1 MSRTTISAA
10 LLLLLPVTV
19 LPAACGNRGQDR
31 DALRSDEA
39 ARGLDLALQG
49 DTATAT
55 FKDTALNA
63 TPTADPTPEPSPQA
77 APAPRRTQPRPQER
91 EYTPP
96 PRPRPQAQP
105 RVRYEPTAP
114 APVAEAP
121 AAAPAPA
128 AGPSSATLGTGAQF
142 AVTLNSTLA
151 TDQNQPGDAFSA
163 TVEQAVLGANG
174 EVVIPAGATVH
185 GRITALSRS
194 NRVGET
200 AVMNLAFESISFG
213 GKSYPLQA
221 TVVEAHPQRVTHNSV
236 QRTAGQAAAGAA
248 AGAILGRILGSS
260 SVKGAVLGAAAG
272 TAIAMGTADVDAVLS
287 QGSRV
292 VIRTD
297 APVTVATR

>member
-10 LLLLLPVTV
+10 LLLLLPLTA
-19 LPAACGNRGQDR
+19 LPAACGNRDKDR
-31 DALRSDEA
+31 AALRSDEA

-49 DTATAT
+49 DTAAAT

-63 TPTADPTPEPSPQA
+63 TPTADPTPEPSPQV

-91 EYTPP
+91 EYSPP
-96 PRPRPQAQP
+96 PRPRPQAQS
-105 RVRYEPTAP
+105 RVRYQPTAP

-121 AAAPAPA
+121 AAAPAA
-128 AGPSSATLGTGAQF
+128 AGPSAATLGTGAQF

-151 TDQNQPGDAFSA
+151 TDQNQPGDAFTA

-185 GRITALSRS
+185 GRITALARS
-194 NRVGET
+194 NHVGET

-248 AGAILGRILGSS
+248 AGAILGRILGRS